1 MTKIEKTGAAP
12 VSKYAAKKAARAKA
26 NAEEAVNA
34 TLNNEVEETINA
46 QQAGEVANI
55 SKPDAP
61 APTSTLSKPQQKAKK
76 DKKKEL
82 PPITGRYPDHI
93 VQIAL
98 IIKNNAEIRRFTAL
112 GILNYLLQK
121 GEIKGNARYVS
132 FKWNKFAVKCN
143 GLMREYSYNE
153 PFFLN
158 ALVASFAS
166 FSASA
171 QRTIDHF
178 CKQEMSVGINKAVD
192 SEEVDNI
199 VALNEEYQGNG
210 DEGENI
216 AD

>member
-26 NAEEAVNA
+26 NAEESANA
-34 TLNNEVEETINA
+34 TLNNEVEETTTA
-46 QQAGEVANI
+46 QQASEVANG
-55 SKPDAP
+55 SKPDVPTP
-61 APTSTLSKPQQKAKK
+61 APTPVKPQQKAKM

-82 PPITGRYPDHI
+82 PPVTGHYPDHV

-210 DEGENI
+210 NEGENI

>member
-1 MTKIEKTGAAP
+1 MSKLERTGAAP
-12 VSKYAAKKAARAKA
+12 VSKYAAKKKA
-26 NAEEAVNA
+26 NTMATAMEGISIQEENTDVTASV
-34 TLNNEVEETINA
+34 EVTAPEKVA
-46 QQAGEVANI
+46 SVSPQQAM
-55 SKPDAP
+55 
-61 APTSTLSKPQQKAKK
+61 KK
-76 DKKKEL
+76 NKKEL
-82 PPITGRYPDHI
+82 PPVTGRYPEHI

-121 GEIKGNARYVS
+121 GEIKGNSRYVS
-132 FKWNKFAVKCN
+132 FKWNKFAVKCD

-178 CKQEMSVGINKAVD
+178 CHQEMSVDIGKAVD
-192 SEEVDNI
+192 SEEVDSI
-199 VALNEEYQGNG
+199 IALNEEYQKSDNAK
-210 DEGENI
+210 DNI
-216 AD
+216 VIE

>member
-1 MTKIEKTGAAP
+1 MTKIEKTDAAP

-26 NAEEAVNA
+26 NAEETANA
-34 TLNNEVEETINA
+34 TLNNEVEETTAA
-46 QQAGEVANI
+46 QQAGEVVNG
-55 SKPDAP
+55 SKPDVP
-61 APTSTLSKPQQKAKK
+61 TSAPTPTKPQQKAKK

-82 PPITGRYPDHI
+82 PPVTGRYPDHV